1 MTVVKLISHQ
11 ECQQPHYYGSE
22 VTTKM
27 LCAADPQWETDSCQ
41 VRVPASLPV
50 TPKSPLASWAYPCQL
65 PRAPLQPKPQ
75 EVRIRSLGLS
85 LN

>member
-1 MTVVKLISHQ
+1 MTVVKLVSYQ

-50 TPKSPLASWAYPCQL
+50 TPKSLLGLSCQL
-65 PRAPLQPKPQ
+65 RGASVQPKPQ
-75 EVRIRSLGLS
+75 KVRIRSSGLS